1 MVPLHQE
8 NSSEN
13 NADSREN
20 VPVFS
25 CIVYVSSDD
34 DGQVRARVANFPG
47 LQCVAASER
56 QALAT
61 LIPAFKKRLIES
73 MQDDAPIPWIDPPVD
88 AEPQEQQR
96 YIPVH
101 L

>member
-1 MVPLHQE
+1 MVPLHQQ
-8 NSSEN
+8 NSSEI
-13 NADSREN
+13 NADSRKN
-20 VPVFS
+20 VPLFS
-25 CIVYVSSDD
+25 CVVYVSSTDG
-34 DGQVRARVANFPG
+34 GQVRARVANFPG
-47 LQCVAASER
+47 LQCVAANER

-61 LIPAFKKRLIES
+61 LIPAFKKQLVES
-73 MQDDAPIPWIDPPVD
+73 MQDNTPIPWIDPPVD

>member
-1 MVPLHQE
+1 MVPLHPQ
-8 NSSEN
+8 NRSEN

-25 CIVYVSSDD
+25 CIVYLSSDD
-34 DGQVRARVANFPG
+34 CGQVRARVANLPG
-47 LQCVAASER
+47 LQCVAPSER

-61 LIPAFKKRLIES
+61 LVPAFKKRIIES
-73 MQDDAPIPWIDPPVD
+73 IQDNAPIPWIDPPV
-88 AEPQEQQR
+88 APEPQEQPR

>member
-1 MVPLHQE
+1 MVPLHRE
-8 NSSEN
+8 HSSEN
-13 NADSREN
+13 NADRPEN

-25 CIVYVSSDD
+25 CIVYISTNDS
-34 DGQVRARVANFPG
+34 GQVRARVANFPG

-56 QALAT
+56 EALAT
-61 LIPAFKKRLIES
+61 LVPAFKKRLVES
-73 MQDDAPIPWIDPPVD
+73 MQDGSPIPWIDPPVG